1 MGVMYI
7 IKVLFVFLWLS
18 SCYGETYHLATGE
31 FPPFTGAQLES
42 QGLATKIIKHTIKK
56 MGHQAKIEFLPW
68 KRGYSNTLSGKYFG
82 TFAYSKNKERQE
94 VWHYSKPLYQ
104 LQEIFFSQTKKNFS
118 YESKEDLKGLIV
130 CKPIGYNLFNLKK
143 LVDKQ
148 FVKIERPPNMKNCF
162 GMLKRGRVDL
172 VMTNK
177 ETGLQVISQA
187 GLNKYPF
194 TASKKAFVDIGHHL
208 MVPKNLKNSKK
219 FITHFNEALEKA
231 KTSGIITKFISQ
243 YTK

>member
-56 MGHQAKIEFLPW
+56 MGLQAKIEFLPW

-82 TFAYSKNKERQE
+82 TFAYSKNKKRQE

-148 FVKIERPPNMKNCF
+148 FLKIARPPEMKNCF

-208 MVPKNLKNSKK
+208 IVPKNLKNSKK

-243 YTK
+243 YIK